1 MKAFAAVHVLH
12 KVLSELR
19 MRAKAV
25 ISAPR
30 AMMQQACPRCRLGKI
45 YPSSIFR
52 GFPKMNDQCAVC
64 RLWFE
69 REEGY
74 FLGAMIVDYALAMVT
89 TTIIGAILW
98 SLTRWSFEKI
108 SIIAILIF
116 LPAVPTVTRIGRV
129 LWIYLDR
136 FIDPQR

>member
-1 MKAFAAVHVLH
+1 M
-12 KVLSELR
+12 S
-19 MRAKAV
+19 AKAA
-25 ISAPR
+25 ISVLQ
-30 AMMQQACPRCRLGKI
+30 AMLQQACPRCRLGKI

-74 FLGAMIVDYALAMVT
+74 FLGAMIVDYALALVM
-89 TTIIGAILW
+89 TTIIAAILW
-98 SLTRWSFEKI
+98 GLTHWSFEKLCI
-108 SIIAILIF
+108 VAIVIF
-116 LPAVPTVTRIGRV
+116 LPAVPTVTRLGRV
-129 LWIYLDR
+129 LWIYLDQ

>member
-1 MKAFAAVHVLH
+1 MKLLPPLTFCV
-12 KVLSELR
+12 KYFGELC
-19 MRAKAV
+19 MPAQAI

-30 AMMQQACPRCRLGKI
+30 AMLRQACPRCRVGKI

-52 GFPKMNDQCAVC
+52 GFPKMNDHCAVC
-64 RLWFE
+64 HLWFE

-74 FLGAMIVDYALAMVT
+74 FLGAMIVDYALAMVM

-98 SLTRWSFEKI
+98 SLTRWSFEKL

-116 LPAVPTVTRIGRV
+116 LPAVPTVTRLGRV
-129 LWIYLDR
+129 LWIYLDQL
-136 FIDPQR
+136 IDPQR

>member
-1 MKAFAAVHVLH
+1 MKAFAAAHVLH
-12 KVLSELR
+12 KVLGESR
-19 MRAKAV
+19 MPAKLT
-25 ISAPR
+25 ISAPQ

-108 SIIAILIF
+108 SIVAILIF

-129 LWIYLDR
+129 LWIYLDQ